1 MVRGNTYNFKFSSPE
16 SSATGYSNANHPFYI
31 STGTT
36 WTQGAYTNEYTGGVT
51 GSRAYYGGTAS
62 TLTFK
67 VPSNAPD
74 NLYYHCGNHNNMG
87 GSFVVVDNPVTTLD
101 TATETNYKNE
111 WNIGGA
117 KKLSQRLVQE
127 HTVSNRNLST
137 PIVLE
142 VIPSSILDMEVFKNG
157 NRLVFGTDF
166 TLSNSLVFDFTTTLV
181 AGDFIKIFYKTNN
194 PNPWEQTIILKYP
207 KI

>member
-1 MVRGNTYNFKFSSPE
+1 MAKKHLLILVRGNTYNFKSFQSSQLVIP
-16 SSATGYSNANHPFYI
+16 NANQLLIFK
-31 STGTT
+31 TGTT

-111 WNIGGA
+111 WNIDGS

-166 TLSNSLVFDFTTTLV
+166 TLSDSLVFDVT
-181 AGDFIKIFYKTNN
+181 
-194 PNPWEQTIILKYP
+194 PP
-207 KI
+207 